1 MVKSTHL
8 SSVFAAV
15 ALLAAPAM
23 AAQQAAPTVIPDL
36 DCTLTVDQKSDLY
49 RGCNVVGVQ
58 EDGLV
63 GVGFALDPQRS
74 VTFVGPVTSANTMKV
89 MGVGINNADPVSVT
103 GTCTVRPQVI
113 TCQANVAGRIVKV
126 EARGQTP

>member
-1 MVKSTHL
+1 MRKSL
-8 SSVFAAV
+8 STIFAAV

-23 AAQQAAPTVIPDL
+23 AAEQQPSGTVITDL
-36 DCTLTVDQKSDLY
+36 DCILTVDQQSDFY
-49 RGCNVVGVQ
+49 EGCNVVGLS

-63 GVGFALDPQRS
+63 GLGFALDPQRS
-74 VTFVGPVTSANTMKV
+74 IIFVGPATSANTMKV
-89 MGVGINNADPVSVT
+89 MGVGINGADPVSVA

-126 EARGQTP
+126 EARGQTT